1 VGFLLRNKS
10 GLLVIYSK
18 SNTDIQTKKETN
30 MEINKTNKQAVHDV
44 LLTELQK
51 RIFKQYNARKD
62 TFNLTDEDYDNI
74 QTMLV
79 DKVLQCSSIR
89 DVNNLLLE
97 YIDLFDGEKIYNHIF
112 TQDGTMNYVLSLL
125 VENAKLNKCKC

>member
-1 VGFLLRNKS
+1 
-10 GLLVIYSK
+10 
-18 SNTDIQTKKETN
+18 
-30 MEINKTNKQAVHDV
+30 MEINKQNKQAVYDV
-44 LLTELQK
+44 LIKDLQK

-79 DKVLQCSSIR
+79 DKVLQCNSIK
-89 DVNNLLLE
+89 DINDLLLE
-97 YIDLFDGEKIYNHIF
+97 YIDLFDGEKIYNHVF
-112 TQDGTMNYVLSLL
+112 TLNYVLSLL

>member
-1 VGFLLRNKS
+1 
-10 GLLVIYSK
+10 
-18 SNTDIQTKKETN
+18 
-30 MEINKTNKQAVHDV
+30 MEINKQNKQAVYDV
-44 LLTELQK
+44 LLTDLQK

-79 DKVLQCSSIR
+79 DKVLQCNSIK
-89 DVNNLLLE
+89 DINDLLLE

-125 VENAKLNKCKC
+125 VENAELNKCKC